1 MKKLNVHI
9 VFSLITL
16 GLLMLG
22 LNMIPL
28 FDWDELNF
36 AESAREM
43 NVTKN
48 YLYVQMGFEPFW
60 EKPPLFMWLQA
71 LSERLFGA
79 HVWVYKLPNVIA
91 GVAAVNLAYHIGDNM
106 GKRMLGSFWALATLL
121 SFGPYI
127 YWKSGIIDPVF
138 NLFIVTAIYQW
149 YKITQASLKNERS
162 HTYYLS
168 VGVFL
173 GLAFLTKGP
182 VAILITGLVVFVVTA
197 IRSKWHELFNTKIL
211 LSIFGLLAVV
221 SLWVLPLLNSNGAQ
235 FLQEFINYQI
245 ILFKGQIEWHN
256 QPWFYHIVVL
266 FFVAFPSS
274 ILALP
279 HLLRNQIL
287 DRNTD
292 IWNLFMRAL
301 FWSVLIVFSITT
313 TKIIHYSSLCWWS
326 LSYFG
331 AYQVYLMYTNRWHL
345 PKWLLIPL
353 FISFLGLAVGLWGTP
368 LLFNLRPTPEW
379 LEAKLDLFSKGILSV
394 HTTWEWWVLIPAAL
408 FTVWMLLWFFHQLMG
423 RKSNAGILY
432 VISGVTAVLAS
443 MLLIPRV
450 ANTLQGPVTK
460 LIQNETKKGVFLEAW
475 YYKTYALYF
484 HGKFQPDDFKNL
496 NPELPLTED
505 EPYPQQTA
513 RRSHAM
519 NPDNKELIK
528 VITKVQFAPDQSFAE
543 KFEIDTTVGGYRL
556 WKRR

>member
-235 FLQEFINYQI
+235 FLQEFIDYQI

-432 VISGVTAVLAS
+432 VISGITAVLAS

-450 ANTLQGPVTK
+450 ADTLQGPVTK

-496 NPELPLTED
+496 NPELPVKED

>member
-197 IRSKWHELFNTKIL
+197 IRSKWHELFNTKII

-496 NPELPLTED
+496 NPELPVKED

>member
-9 VFSLITL
+9 VFSLISL

-138 NLFIVTAIYQW
+138 NLFIVTVIYQW
-149 YKITQASLKNERS
+149 YTITQASLKNERS

-182 VAILITGLVVFVVTA
+182 VAILITALVVFVVTA

-235 FLQEFINYQI
+235 FLQEFINYHI

-353 FISFLGLAVGLWGTP
+353 FSSFLGLAVGLWGTP
-368 LLFNLRPTPEW
+368 LLFNLRPTPDW

-432 VISGVTAVLAS
+432 VISGITAVLAS

-450 ANTLQGPVTK
+450 ADTLQGPVTK

>member
-432 VISGVTAVLAS
+432 VISGITAVLAS

-450 ANTLQGPVTK
+450 ADTLQGPVTK

>member
-496 NPELPLTED
+496 NPELPVKED

>member
-1 MKKLNVHI
+1 
-9 VFSLITL
+9 
-16 GLLMLG
+16 MLG

-43 NVTKN
+43 NLTKN

-79 HVWVYKLPNVIA
+79 YVWAYKLPNVLA

-138 NLFIVTAIYQW
+138 NLFIVAAIYQW
-149 YKITQASLKNERS
+149 YKVTQASLKNERVRG
-162 HTYYLS
+162 YYLF
-168 VGVFL
+168 VGVYL

-197 IRSKWHELFNTKIL
+197 VRSKWHEVFNVKLLF
-211 LSIFGLLAVV
+211 SVFGLLAVV
-221 SLWVLPLLNSNGAQ
+221 ALWILPLLNSNGAQ
-235 FLQEFINYQI
+235 FLQEFIDYQI
-245 ILFKGQIEWHN
+245 ILFEGQIEWHN
-256 QPWFYHIVVL
+256 QPWFYHIIVL

-279 HLLRNQIL
+279 HLFRNQIL
-287 DRNTD
+287 DRNTE

-331 AYQVYLMYTNRWHL
+331 AYQVYLVYTNRWHL

-353 FISFLGLAVGLWGTP
+353 FVSFLGLSVGLWGVP

-379 LEAKLDLFSKGILSV
+379 LEAKLDLFSKGILSA

-408 FTVWMLLWFFHQLMG
+408 FTVWMLLWFIHQLMG
-423 RKSNAGILY
+423 KKSNAGVLY
-432 VISGVTAVLAS
+432 IISGVTAVLAS
-443 MLLIPRV
+443 TLLIPRV
-450 ANTLQGPVTK
+450 ADTLQGPVTK
-460 LIQNETKKGVFLEAW
+460 LIQSETKKGVFLEAW

-484 HGKFQPDDFKNL
+484 HGEFQPEDFKDL
-496 NPELPLTED
+496 NPELPVKEE
-505 EPYPQQTA
+505 EPYPQQSA

-519 NPDNKELIK
+519 NPDNKERIK
-528 VITKVQFAPDQSFAE
+528 VITKVQFTPDQSFAE

-556 WKRR
+556 WKRRSY

>member
-9 VFSLITL
+9 VFSLISL

-79 HVWVYKLPNVIA
+79 HVWAYKLPNVLA
-91 GVAAVNLAYHIGDNM
+91 GVAAVNLVYHIGDNM

-121 SFGPYI
+121 SFGPYL

-138 NLFIVTAIYQW
+138 NLFIVAAIYQW
-149 YKITQASLKNERS
+149 YKITQASLKNERA
-162 HTYYLS
+162 HTYYLM
-168 VGVFL
+168 VGVYL

-182 VAILITGLVVFVVTA
+182 VAILITGLVVVVVTA
-197 IRSKWHELFNTKIL
+197 IRSKWHEVFNIKLL
-211 LSIFGLLAVV
+211 LSVFGLLAVLA
-221 SLWVLPLLNSNGAQ
+221 LWVLPLLNSNGAQ
-235 FLQEFINYQI
+235 FLQEFIDYQI
-245 ILFKGQIEWHN
+245 VLFKGQIERHN

-279 HLLRNQIL
+279 HLFRNQIL

-326 LSYFG
+326 LTYFG
-331 AYQVYLMYTNRWHL
+331 AYQVYLVYTNRWHL

-353 FISFLGLAVGLWGTP
+353 FVSFLGLALGLWGIP
-368 LLFNLRPTPEW
+368 LLFNLNPTPEW
-379 LEAKLDLFSKGILSV
+379 LEAKLDLFSKGILSA

-432 VISGVTAVLAS
+432 IISGVTAVLAS
-443 MLLIPRV
+443 TLLIPRV
-450 ANTLQGPVTK
+450 ADTLQGPVTN

-496 NPELPLTED
+496 NPELPVKED

-528 VITKVQFAPDQSFAE
+528 VITKVQFVPDHSFAE

>member
-22 LNMIPL
+22 LNIIPL

-368 LLFNLRPTPEW
+368 LLFNLRPTPDW

>member
-211 LSIFGLLAVV
+211 LSVFGLLAVV

-235 FLQEFINYQI
+235 FLQEFIDYQI

-279 HLLRNQIL
+279 HLFRNQIL

-326 LSYFG
+326 LTYFG
-331 AYQVYLMYTNRWHL
+331 AYQVYLVYTNRWHL

-353 FISFLGLAVGLWGTP
+353 FVSFLGLALGLWGIP
-368 LLFNLRPTPEW
+368 LLFNMRPTPVW
-379 LEAKLDLFSKGILSV
+379 LESKLDLFSKGILSA
-394 HTTWEWWVLIPAAL
+394 HTSWEWWVLIPAAL
-408 FTVWMLLWFFHQLMG
+408 FTVWMLLWFFHQPMG
-423 RKSNAGILY
+423 RKSNAVILY
-432 VISGVTAVLAS
+432 IISGVTAVLAS
-443 MLLIPRV
+443 TLLIPRI
-450 ANTLQGPVTK
+450 ADTLQGPVTT

-496 NPELPLTED
+496 NPELPVKED

-528 VITKVQFAPDQSFAE
+528 VITKVQFVPDHSFAK

>member
-1 MKKLNVHI
+1 
-9 VFSLITL
+9 
-16 GLLMLG
+16 
-22 LNMIPL
+22 
-28 FDWDELNF
+28 
-36 AESAREM
+36 
-43 NVTKN
+43 
-48 YLYVQMGFEPFW
+48 MGFEPFW

-79 HVWVYKLPNVIA
+79 HVWAYKLPNVIA

-138 NLFIVTAIYQW
+138 NLFIITAIYQW

-211 LSIFGLLAVV
+211 LSVFGLLAVV

-235 FLQEFINYQI
+235 FLQEFIDYQI

-326 LSYFG
+326 LSYFA

-353 FISFLGLAVGLWGTP
+353 FISFLGLALGLWGIP
-368 LLFNLRPTPEW
+368 LLFNMRPTPVW
-379 LEAKLDLFSKGILSV
+379 LEAKLDLFSKGILSA
-394 HTTWEWWVLIPAAL
+394 HTSWEWWVLIPAAL

-432 VISGVTAVLAS
+432 IISGVTAVLAS

-484 HGKFQPDDFKNL
+484 HGKFQPDDFINL